1 MFCERAFTPCW
12 FVEVQFVRE
21 RRGGGGGGEE
31 GGQFFEKEV
40 LSHREESVSIGLVS
54 R

>member
-31 GGQFFEKEV
+31 ERRADSF
-40 LSHREESVSIGLVS
+40 S
-54 R
+54 RRKC